1 MEKEIIIECS
11 NHECNHDIHLT
22 FKEALIQSVTKRNE
36 ILEEIKDLD
45 IDKLNL
51 FDINFYDFMLN
62 KNVHEISIVDI
73 FIKWDLFQYFLEKSD
88 LDKQFEQIKE
98 LHDEELNYL
107 FLDYNSKFLIL
118 NYGTKPV
125 LNMESEEDTD
135 YLERE
140 IIYVQRKPFLDYD
153 EIANGLHELNLNPNR
168 FKDKEEYETY
178 FLKKMD
184 YYQKSKELR
193 RSIIDSMIELKDYPM
208 E

>member
-73 FIKWDLFQYFLEKSD
+73 FIKWDLFQYFLEK
-88 LDKQFEQIKE
+88 
-98 LHDEELNYL
+98 
-107 FLDYNSKFLIL
+107 NSNSPCF
-118 NYGTKPV
+118 
-125 LNMESEEDTD
+125 
-135 YLERE
+135 
-140 IIYVQRKPFLDYD
+140 
-153 EIANGLHELNLNPNR
+153 
-168 FKDKEEYETY
+168 
-178 FLKKMD
+178 
-184 YYQKSKELR
+184 
-193 RSIIDSMIELKDYPM
+193 
-208 E
+208 